1 MSNYK
6 LCSLAVLVISLIT
19 VVAGNSYADK
29 RSYVWTYEYQT
40 MPKGWLETEF
50 YLTEEQPS
58 LDKATPNTWKPL
70 VEVEYGITDRLD
82 ISMYQMFKKYNTD
95 DSSDFEYDGFKIRG
109 KYRVLEKG
117 SLPIDILLYLE
128 YIRPGDFKEP
138 NELEEKLVLAK
149 DIGRFNISYNQIFEQ
164 ELESGGKEECGYA
177 AGISYA
183 ITPMFRIGVETKGN
197 YAEAEYSVGPT
208 ISYTIKA
215 KKAYVA
221 LGAAFGLNE
230 KTDDMQTRLI
240 VGYLF

>member
-1 MSNYK
+1 MSK
-6 LCSLAVLVISLIT
+6 FKAICLAVLTICLILLVT
-19 VVAGNSYADK
+19 GNSYADK

-40 MPKGWLETEF
+40 MPKGWFETEF
-50 YLTEEQPS
+50 YLTEEQPN
-58 LDKATPNTWKPL
+58 LDRAVPNYWKPQIEL
-70 VEVEYGITDRLD
+70 EYGITDHFD
-82 ISMYQMFKKYNTD
+82 VSMYQMFKQSNIYE
-95 DSSDFEYDGFKIRG
+95 SSTFEYDGFKIRG
-109 KYRVLEKG
+109 RYRVLEKD

-164 ELESGGKEECGYA
+164 ELESGGKAEYGYT

-183 ITPMFRIGVETKGN
+183 ITPMFRIGAETKGN
-197 YAEAEYSVGPT
+197 YTDGEYSVGPT
-208 ISYTIKA
+208 ISYTIKP
-215 KKAYVA
+215 KKAYIA
-221 LGAAFGLNE
+221 LGAVFGLNE